1 MFKIYIS
8 TNNIYI
14 YPNLLPLYCF
24 LKYFINISFK
34 INFIN
39 ISFKIN
45 IFFCFLFLMYL
56 IFLSIDCFTN
66 KKIKIIAN
74 NNRSKKEIY
83 KQN

>member
-8 TNNIYI
+8 TNYYIYI
-14 YPNLLPLYCF
+14 YQQFQLLPLYCF

-34 INFIN
+34 IN
-39 ISFKIN
+39 
-45 IFFCFLFLMYL
+45 IFFGFYFLMYL

-74 NNRSKKEIY
+74 NNRKEIY